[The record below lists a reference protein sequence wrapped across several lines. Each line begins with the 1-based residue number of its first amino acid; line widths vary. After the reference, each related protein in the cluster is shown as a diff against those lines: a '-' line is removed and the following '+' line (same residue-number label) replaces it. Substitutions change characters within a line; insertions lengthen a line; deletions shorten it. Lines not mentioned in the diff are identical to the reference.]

1 MDDMRAKVIDLDLND
16 ILPNRFQPRIKF
28 SEDSIIELSESIKEH
43 GVIQPIIVRPIGDK
57 YEIIAGERRYKASVL
72 AGKDT
77 IPAII
82 SDIKDKECAEIA
94 LIENVQRRDLT
105 AIEEAISYK
114 KILDMGYLTQEQ
126 LAVRLGK
133 SQSAVANKIRLLNL
147 CDEVQEALM
156 EEKISE
162 RHARSLL
169 KIKEASKQKEMLERI
184 INERLTVRKTEEEIE
199 KMNNYI
205 SEPMNDMNMNMNNNQ
220 GGFSTVN
227 PGLTVNNQP
236 QNTNSSVDFSALLR
250 SESAKPSNGNNP
262 MPSAGG
268 YQFDANGMVIGEPAA
283 PNMSAPTSAP
293 QTGYQFDANG
303 VVIGENNP
311 QPSYQF
317 NNYNTIPAE
326 NKAYVEP
333 GKTNYQ
339 FDANGVVI
347 GESAAPN
354 MSAPTPAPQ
363 TGYQFDANGMVMG
376 EPAAP
381 SMSAPT
387 PAPQTGYQFDA
398 NGMVVGEP
406 ATPNMSAPT
415 PVPQTGYQFDANGM
429 VIGEPAAPSMSAPTP
444 APQTGY
450 QFDANGMV
458 IGEPAAPSMSVPAP
472 TPQPSFQFDANGVV
486 VGENSTSSMSAM
498 PTTPI
503 IENTT
508 IASESM
514 MNNSPEPS
522 TFGLNVPPEPAS
534 FEPAPSQEPEEKPFS
549 FNDLLAT
556 NSQREAQQN
565 ASMMSDF
572 SGTSGVPTTPIVGQQ
587 LPDTFLDTTKNNDLD
602 SLDGN
607 NQNMSMSQILA
618 PKDVATGDSLKEE
631 KVDIQPII
639 ITDYSKQYDPVLP
652 QSQQPVERIDF
663 KQIISL
669 IRDVNDTIEKC
680 GYTVETEEVDLE
692 NEYQVIFKINKN

>member
-16 ILPNRFQPRIKF
+16 VLPNRFQPRIKF

-94 LIENVQRRDLT
+94 LIENVQRKDLT

-169 KIKEASKQKEMLERI
+169 KIKESSKQKEMLERI
-184 INERLTVRKTEEEIE
+184 IDERLTVRKTEEEIE

-205 SEPMNDMNMNMNNNQ
+205 SEPMNDMSMNNNQ

-227 PGLTVNNQP
+227 PGLAANNQP
-236 QNTNSSVDFSALLR
+236 QNTNSSVDFSALLM
-250 SESAKPSNGNNP
+250 SESAKSTNGMNNSSS
-262 MPSAGG
+262 SAG
-268 YQFDANGMVIGEPAA
+268 YQFDANGVVTGEP
-283 PNMSAPTSAP
+283 TSMNPSPAMP

-303 VVIGENNP
+303 VVIGENTS

-317 NNYNTIPAE
+317 NNYNTIPSE
-326 NKAYVEP
+326 NKSYVEP
-333 GKTNYQ
+333 EKSNYQ
-339 FDANGVVI
+339 FDTNGAVAKEI
-347 GESAAPN
+347 APMN
-354 MSAPTPAPQ
+354 PTP
-363 TGYQFDANGMVMG
+363 V
-376 EPAAP
+376 
-381 SMSAPT
+381 
-387 PAPQTGYQFDA
+387 APQTGYQFDA
-398 NGMVVGEP
+398 NGMVVNEP
-406 ATPNMSAPT
+406 QVPSMTST
-415 PVPQTGYQFDANGM
+415 PV
-429 VIGEPAAPSMSAPTP
+429 

-458 IGEPAAPSMSVPAP
+458 VSEPQVPSMTPTPV
-472 TPQPSFQFDANGVV
+472 TPQPSFQFDTNGGV
-486 VGENSTSSMSAM
+486 VGENSNTSMSAM

-514 MNNSPEPS
+514 MNTSSENS
-522 TFGLNVPPEPAS
+522 TFGLNVPETPVAPEVM
-534 FEPAPSQEPEEKPFS
+534 PSSEPEEKPFS

-556 NSQREAQQN
+556 NSQREAQHN
-565 ASMMSDF
+565 NSMMTDF
-572 SGTSGVPTTPIVGQQ
+572 VNSPEVPTNPIASQQ
-587 LPDTFLDTTKNNDLD
+587 LPDTFLDTTKRNDFGL
-602 SLDGN
+602 SEGN
-607 NQNMSMSQILA
+607 NENMQMSQMA
-618 PKDVATGDSLKEE
+618 TPRDPATGDSLKEE

-652 QSQQPVERIDF
+652 PSQQPVERIDF

>member
-16 ILPNRFQPRIKF
+16 VLPNRFQPRIKF

-94 LIENVQRRDLT
+94 LIENVQRKDLT

-169 KIKEASKQKEMLERI
+169 KIKESSKQKEMLERI
-184 INERLTVRKTEEEIE
+184 IDERLTVRKTEEEIE

-205 SEPMNDMNMNMNNNQ
+205 SEPMNDMSMNNNQ

-227 PGLTVNNQP
+227 PGLAANNQP
-236 QNTNSSVDFSALLR
+236 QNTNSSVDFSALLM
-250 SESAKPSNGNNP
+250 SESAKSTNGMNNSSS
-262 MPSAGG
+262 SAG
-268 YQFDANGMVIGEPAA
+268 YQFDANGVVTGEP
-283 PNMSAPTSAP
+283 TSMNPPPAMP

-303 VVIGENNP
+303 VVIGENTS

-317 NNYNTIPAE
+317 NNYNTIPSE
-326 NKAYVEP
+326 NKSYVEP
-333 GKTNYQ
+333 EKSNYQ
-339 FDANGVVI
+339 FDTNGAVAKEI
-347 GESAAPN
+347 APMN
-354 MSAPTPAPQ
+354 PSPAMPQ
-363 TGYQFDANGMVMG
+363 TGYQFDANGMVVN
-376 EPAAP
+376 EPQVP
-381 SMSAPT
+381 SMTST
-387 PAPQTGYQFDA
+387 PVAPQTGYQFDA
-398 NGMVVGEP
+398 NGMVVSEP
-406 ATPNMSAPT
+406 QVPSMTPT
-415 PVPQTGYQFDANGM
+415 PV
-429 VIGEPAAPSMSAPTP
+429 
-444 APQTGY
+444 
-450 QFDANGMV
+450 
-458 IGEPAAPSMSVPAP
+458 
-472 TPQPSFQFDANGVV
+472 TPQPSFQFDTNGGV
-486 VGENSTSSMSAM
+486 VGENSNTSMSAM

-514 MNNSPEPS
+514 MNTSSENS
-522 TFGLNVPPEPAS
+522 TFGLNVPETPVAPEVM
-534 FEPAPSQEPEEKPFS
+534 PSSEPEEKPFS

-556 NSQREAQQN
+556 NSQREAQHN
-565 ASMMSDF
+565 NSMMTDF
-572 SGTSGVPTTPIVGQQ
+572 VNSPEVPTNPIASQQ
-587 LPDTFLDTTKNNDLD
+587 LPDTFLDTTKRNDFGL
-602 SLDGN
+602 SEGN
-607 NQNMSMSQILA
+607 NENMQMSQMA
-618 PKDVATGDSLKEE
+618 TPRDPATGDSLKEE

-652 QSQQPVERIDF
+652 PSQQPVERIDF

>member
-16 ILPNRFQPRIKF
+16 VLPNRFQPRIKF

-94 LIENVQRRDLT
+94 LIENVQRKDLT

-169 KIKEASKQKEMLERI
+169 KIKESSKQKEMLERI
-184 INERLTVRKTEEEIE
+184 IDERLTVRKTEEEIE

-205 SEPMNDMNMNMNNNQ
+205 SEPMNDMSMNNNQ

-227 PGLTVNNQP
+227 PGLAANNQP
-236 QNTNSSVDFSALLR
+236 QNTNSSVDFSALLM
-250 SESAKPSNGNNP
+250 SESAKSTNGMNNSSS
-262 MPSAGG
+262 SAG
-268 YQFDANGMVIGEPAA
+268 YQFDANGVVTGEP
-283 PNMSAPTSAP
+283 TSMNPSPAMP

-303 VVIGENNP
+303 VVIGENTS

-317 NNYNTIPAE
+317 NNYNTIPSE
-326 NKAYVEP
+326 NKSYVEP
-333 GKTNYQ
+333 EKSNYQ
-339 FDANGVVI
+339 FDTNGAVAKEI
-347 GESAAPN
+347 APMN
-354 MSAPTPAPQ
+354 PSPAMPQ
-363 TGYQFDANGMVMG
+363 TGYQFDANGMVVN
-376 EPAAP
+376 EPQVP
-381 SMSAPT
+381 SMTST
-387 PAPQTGYQFDA
+387 PVAPQTGYQFDA
-398 NGMVVGEP
+398 NGMVVSEP
-406 ATPNMSAPT
+406 QVPSMTPT
-415 PVPQTGYQFDANGM
+415 PVAPQTGYQFDANGMVVSEPQVPNITPAPVVPQTGYQFDANGM
-429 VIGEPAAPSMSAPTP
+429 VVSEPQVPSMTPTSV
-444 APQTGY
+444 APQT
-450 QFDANGMV
+450 
-458 IGEPAAPSMSVPAP
+458 
-472 TPQPSFQFDANGVV
+472 SFQFDTNGGV
-486 VGENSTSSMSAM
+486 VGENSNTSMSAM

-514 MNNSPEPS
+514 MNTSSENS
-522 TFGLNVPPEPAS
+522 TFGLNVPETPVAPEVM
-534 FEPAPSQEPEEKPFS
+534 PSSEPEEKPFS

-556 NSQREAQQN
+556 NSQREAQHN
-565 ASMMSDF
+565 NSMMTDF
-572 SGTSGVPTTPIVGQQ
+572 VNSPEVPTNPIASQQ
-587 LPDTFLDTTKNNDLD
+587 LPDTFLDTTKRNDFGL
-602 SLDGN
+602 SEGN
-607 NQNMSMSQILA
+607 NENMQMSQMA
-618 PKDVATGDSLKEE
+618 TPRDPATGDSLKEE

-652 QSQQPVERIDF
+652 PSQQPVERIDF

>member
-16 ILPNRFQPRIKF
+16 VLPNRFQPRIKF

-94 LIENVQRRDLT
+94 LIENVQRKDLT

-169 KIKEASKQKEMLERI
+169 KIKESSKQKEMLERI
-184 INERLTVRKTEEEIE
+184 IDERLTVRKTEEEIE

-205 SEPMNDMNMNMNNNQ
+205 SEPMNDMSMNNNQ

-227 PGLTVNNQP
+227 PGLAANNQP
-236 QNTNSSVDFSALLR
+236 QNTNSSVDFSALLM
-250 SESAKPSNGNNP
+250 SESAKST
-262 MPSAGG
+262 
-268 YQFDANGMVIGEPAA
+268 NGM
-283 PNMSAPTSAP
+283 NNSSSSA
-293 QTGYQFDANG
+293 GYQFDANG
-303 VVIGENNP
+303 VV
-311 QPSYQF
+311 
-317 NNYNTIPAE
+317 T
-326 NKAYVEP
+326 
-333 GKTNYQ
+333 
-339 FDANGVVI
+339 
-347 GESAAPN
+347 
-354 MSAPTPAPQ
+354 
-363 TGYQFDANGMVMG
+363 G
-376 EPAAP
+376 EPTSMNP
-381 SMSAPT
+381 S
-387 PAPQTGYQFDA
+387 PAMPQTGYQFDA
-398 NGMVVGEP
+398 NGMVVNEP
-406 ATPNMSAPT
+406 Q
-415 PVPQTGYQFDANGM
+415 V
-429 VIGEPAAPSMSAPTP
+429 PSMTPTSV
-444 APQTGY
+444 APQT
-450 QFDANGMV
+450 
-458 IGEPAAPSMSVPAP
+458 
-472 TPQPSFQFDANGVV
+472 SFQFDTNGGV
-486 VGENSTSSMSAM
+486 VGENSNTSMSAM

-514 MNNSPEPS
+514 MNTSSENS
-522 TFGLNVPPEPAS
+522 TFGLNVPETPVAPEVM
-534 FEPAPSQEPEEKPFS
+534 PSSEPEEKPFS

-556 NSQREAQQN
+556 NSQREAQHN
-565 ASMMSDF
+565 NSMMTDF
-572 SGTSGVPTTPIVGQQ
+572 GNSPEVPTNPIASQQ
-587 LPDTFLDTTKNNDLD
+587 LPDTFLDTTKRNDFGL
-602 SLDGN
+602 SEGN
-607 NQNMSMSQILA
+607 NENMQMSQMA
-618 PKDVATGDSLKEE
+618 TPRDPATGDSLKEE

-652 QSQQPVERIDF
+652 PSQQPVERIDF

>member
-16 ILPNRFQPRIKF
+16 VLPNRFQPRIKF

-94 LIENVQRRDLT
+94 LIENVQRKDLT

-169 KIKEASKQKEMLERI
+169 KIKESSKQKEMLERI
-184 INERLTVRKTEEEIE
+184 IDERLTVRKTEEEIE

-205 SEPMNDMNMNMNNNQ
+205 SEPMNDMSMNNNQ

-227 PGLTVNNQP
+227 PGLAANNQP
-236 QNTNSSVDFSALLR
+236 QNTNSSVDFSALLM
-250 SESAKPSNGNNP
+250 SESAKSTNGMNNSSS
-262 MPSAGG
+262 SAG
-268 YQFDANGMVIGEPAA
+268 YQFDANGVVTGEP
-283 PNMSAPTSAP
+283 TSMNPSPAMP

-303 VVIGENNP
+303 VVIGENTS

-317 NNYNTIPAE
+317 NNYNTIPSE
-326 NKAYVEP
+326 NKSYVEP
-333 GKTNYQ
+333 EKSNYQ
-339 FDANGVVI
+339 FDTNGAVAKEI
-347 GESAAPN
+347 APMN
-354 MSAPTPAPQ
+354 PSPA
-363 TGYQFDANGMVMG
+363 M
-376 EPAAP
+376 
-381 SMSAPT
+381 
-387 PAPQTGYQFDA
+387 PQTGYQFDA
-398 NGMVVGEP
+398 NGMVVSEP
-406 ATPNMSAPT
+406 QVPNITPAPV
-415 PVPQTGYQFDANGM
+415 VPQTGYQFDANGM
-429 VIGEPAAPSMSAPTP
+429 VVSEPQVPSMTPTP
-444 APQTGY
+444 
-450 QFDANGMV
+450 V
-458 IGEPAAPSMSVPAP
+458 
-472 TPQPSFQFDANGVV
+472 TPQPSFQFDTNGGV
-486 VGENSTSSMSAM
+486 VGENSNTSMSAM

-514 MNNSPEPS
+514 MNTSSENS
-522 TFGLNVPPEPAS
+522 TFGLNVPETPVAPEVM
-534 FEPAPSQEPEEKPFS
+534 PSSEPEEKPFS

-556 NSQREAQQN
+556 NSQREAQHN
-565 ASMMSDF
+565 NSMMTDF
-572 SGTSGVPTTPIVGQQ
+572 VNSPEVPTNPIASQQ
-587 LPDTFLDTTKNNDLD
+587 LPDTFLDTTKRNDFGL
-602 SLDGN
+602 SEGN
-607 NQNMSMSQILA
+607 NENMQMSQMA
-618 PKDVATGDSLKEE
+618 TPRDPATGDSLKEE

-652 QSQQPVERIDF
+652 PSQQPVERIDF

>member
-16 ILPNRFQPRIKF
+16 VLPNRFQPRIKF

-94 LIENVQRRDLT
+94 LIENVQRKDLT

-169 KIKEASKQKEMLERI
+169 KIKESSKQKEMLERI
-184 INERLTVRKTEEEIE
+184 IDERLTVRKTEEEIE

-205 SEPMNDMNMNMNNNQ
+205 SEPMNDMSMNNNQ

-227 PGLTVNNQP
+227 PGLAANNQP
-236 QNTNSSVDFSALLR
+236 QNTNSSVDFSALLM
-250 SESAKPSNGNNP
+250 SESAKST
-262 MPSAGG
+262 
-268 YQFDANGMVIGEPAA
+268 NGM
-283 PNMSAPTSAP
+283 NNSSSSA
-293 QTGYQFDANG
+293 GYQFDANG
-303 VVIGENNP
+303 VVTGEPTSMNP
-311 QPSYQF
+311 S
-317 NNYNTIPAE
+317 PA
-326 NKAYVEP
+326 
-333 GKTNYQ
+333 
-339 FDANGVVI
+339 
-347 GESAAPN
+347 
-354 MSAPTPAPQ
+354 MPQ
-363 TGYQFDANGMVMG
+363 TGYQFDANGMVVS
-376 EPAAP
+376 EPQVP
-381 SMSAPT
+381 SMTPT
-387 PAPQTGYQFDA
+387 PVAPQTGYQFDA
-398 NGMVVGEP
+398 NGMVVSEP
-406 ATPNMSAPT
+406 Q
-415 PVPQTGYQFDANGM
+415 V
-429 VIGEPAAPSMSAPTP
+429 PSMTPTSV
-444 APQTGY
+444 APQT
-450 QFDANGMV
+450 
-458 IGEPAAPSMSVPAP
+458 
-472 TPQPSFQFDANGVV
+472 SFQFDTNGGV
-486 VGENSTSSMSAM
+486 VGENSNTSMSAM

-514 MNNSPEPS
+514 MNTSSENS
-522 TFGLNVPPEPAS
+522 TFGLNVPETPVAPEVM
-534 FEPAPSQEPEEKPFS
+534 PSSEPEEKPFS

-556 NSQREAQQN
+556 NSQREAQHN
-565 ASMMSDF
+565 NSMMTDF
-572 SGTSGVPTTPIVGQQ
+572 GNSPEVPTNPIASQQ
-587 LPDTFLDTTKNNDLD
+587 LPDTFLDTTKRNDFGL
-602 SLDGN
+602 SEGN
-607 NQNMSMSQILA
+607 NENMQMSQMA
-618 PKDVATGDSLKEE
+618 TPRDPATGDSLKEE

-652 QSQQPVERIDF
+652 PSQQPVERIDF